1 MYKQIIGSMLLLFAL
16 SGCRKQNDL
25 SYAVT
30 EAETVLQ
37 FSIDGADLTQE
48 IADPEKNVCSGFL
61 FGGSA
66 GYYFGRTTGFQV
78 NANSAVDI
86 TFGTGRTPH
95 AAVSQVEFEK
105 LIAPGTRTY
114 GSLGAFNS
122 YPGLKSGCVEISF
135 IDKHNTRWA
144 STHIQEKQTSYGIDA
159 AVTVKQPGGEFI
171 IESIE
176 LQQRAPL
183 RYLVKGHFK
192 CLLFEVNGEKQKKI
206 KGQFRAFVDNIN

>member
-25 SYAVT
+25 SYSIT
-30 EAETVLQ
+30 ETETVLQ

-48 IADPEKNVCSGFL
+48 IADPDKNVCSGFL
-61 FGGSA
+61 FSGSA
-66 GYYFGRTTGFQV
+66 GYYFGRTTAFLV
-78 NANSAVDI
+78 NENSAVDI
-86 TFGTGRTPH
+86 TFGTGRSPH
-95 AAVSQVEFEK
+95 ASVSNAEFEK

-122 YPGLKSGCVEISF
+122 YPALKSGCVEISF

-144 STHIQEKQTSYGIDA
+144 STQIQEKHTSYGIDA
-159 AVTVKQPGGEFI
+159 AVTVEQPDGEFV

-176 LQQRAPL
+176 PQQRAPL

-192 CLLFEVNGEKQKKI
+192 CVLFEVNGKNQKKF
-206 KGQFRAFVDNIN
+206 KGKFRAFVDNIN

>member
-37 FSIDGADLTQE
+37 FSIDGTDLTPE
-48 IADPEKNVCSGFL
+48 ITDPEKNICSGFL

-66 GYYFGRTTGFQV
+66 GYYFGSTTGFQV
-78 NANSAVDI
+78 NANSGVDI
-86 TFGTGRTPH
+86 TFGTGRTPD

-135 IDKHNTRWA
+135 TDKNNIRWA
-144 STHIQEKQTSYGIDA
+144 STHIQEKQTAYGIDA
-159 AVTVKQPGGEFI
+159 AVTITQPAGEFI

-176 LQQRAPL
+176 LQQRTPL
-183 RYLVKGHFK
+183 RYLVKGYFN
-192 CLLFEVNGEKQKKI
+192 CLLFEVNGQDQKQI
-206 KGQFRAFVDNIN
+206 KGKFKAFMDNLN